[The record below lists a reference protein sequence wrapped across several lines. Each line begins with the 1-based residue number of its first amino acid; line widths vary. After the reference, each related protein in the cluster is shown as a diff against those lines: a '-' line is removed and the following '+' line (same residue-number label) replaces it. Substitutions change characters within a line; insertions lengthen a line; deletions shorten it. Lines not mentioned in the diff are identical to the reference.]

1 MPPGPAHPGHAGGHI
16 CCRTPKHWGKRCW
29 AQVVGGGCHLDR
41 HTLDTLEATF
51 DSVTVLGVKD
61 SPLVPVVYGTA
72 RKKQ

>member
-1 MPPGPAHPGHAGGHI
+1 MCGCI
-16 CCRTPKHWGKRCW
+16 WWCDRRVKWCC

>member
-1 MPPGPAHPGHAGGHI
+1 M
-16 CCRTPKHWGKRCW
+16 
-29 AQVVGGGCHLDR
+29 VGGGCHLDR

-61 SPLVPVVYGTA
+61 SPLVPVIYGTA